1 MEKERKITI
10 RLTGLLREALE
21 READEQGVTLSEHVR
36 RLLLVTHPHIPA
48 LERVAQIRQI
58 GRRSSVTSDD
68 YTPYVRSQLQQLQ
81 EALVALDSFEGLVGQ
96 WRARATEEL
105 ESGIAM
111 LQEALRLHAGLD
123 EIATTMRKGLER
135 GGDVHASDH
144 ESDEGETHRD

>member
-1 MEKERKITI
+1 MRKQEQRVGL
-10 RLTGLLREALE
+10 RLGKYLRDALE
-21 READEQGVTLSEHVR
+21 READEQGVTLSEHIR

-58 GRRSSVTSDD
+58 GRHASVTSDE

-123 EIATTMRKGLER
+123 EITTTMKKGLER
-135 GGDVHASDH
+135 GGDVHAVSR
-144 ESDEGETHRD
+144 ERRQHRVD